1 MMSIFTI
8 PFVLLLMTFSGV
20 CGFRHA
26 LLGRWA
32 LSHGA
37 VAATNCQYRMQMAST
52 STNKEEMVA
61 EALALLK
68 QLAASGDLEA
78 GGGDMKGVERHHR
91 DKSHLTNGVVR
102 IYCTHSPPNFGMPWQ
117 RLRQEFSTSTGFV
130 LDGGLIVTNAHA
142 VEYGS
147 LIQVKAGE
155 SEKKFVASAVAVG
168 HECDLA
174 ILDVADPEFWK
185 IVEPL
190 TLGNIPELL
199 EDVSVVGYPVGGD
212 SLSITSGVV
221 SRIEMQE
228 YAQAS
233 AQLLAIQIDAAINP
247 GNSGGPVVD
256 KDDNVIGVAFQS
268 LADEDI
274 ENIGYVVPVN
284 VINHFLEDVQRHGR
298 YTGVSGLG
306 VRLQALENEAIRRR
320 KGMGEGDTGVLV
332 ISVAETAPAK
342 KVLHVGDV
350 LLSVDGI
357 RISNDGKI
365 PFRGGDFKERVGV
378 HYHFT
383 QRFPDDVVE
392 LEILREGKRELVKV
406 QLWTTERLVPRVLTS
421 KNVIDAATNEGTGL
435 NGSIVGGSPSYL
447 IIGGM
452 VLVSLGLEYLHT
464 EFETD
469 HMGDYEQWG
478 DEFKL
483 LALAQESKTKD
494 VEEVVLLSQ
503 VISHSCNIGYETYR
517 NLHLESFNGE
527 KVRSMRH
534 LKALVDQAV
543 QRVERGGAGRDT
555 FITLEFANGQII
567 VLDEEAAVGAQA
579 QIASEH
585 FIQSFCSEDL
595 RQE

>member
-1 MMSIFTI
+1 MVMSLFTI
-8 PFVLLLMTFSGV
+8 PLVLLLMTFSGV
-20 CGFRHA
+20 YGFRYA
-26 LLGRWA
+26 LLGRRA
-32 LSHGA
+32 LRYG
-37 VAATNCQYRMQMAST
+37 VTAATNSQSRMKVAST

-78 GGGDMKGVERHHR
+78 DGGDMEGMERSHR

-256 KDDNVIGVAFQS
+256 EDDNVIGVAFQS

-284 VINHFLEDVQRHGR
+284 VINHFLEDVKRHGR

-320 KGMGEGDTGVLV
+320 KGMEEGDTGVLV

-342 KVLHVGDV
+342 KVLQVGDV

-365 PFRGGDFKERVGV
+365 PFRGGDFKERVGM

-383 QRFPDDVVE
+383 QRFPDDMVE
-392 LEILREGKRELVKV
+392 LEILREGKREIVKV

-421 KNVIDAATNEGTGL
+421 KNVIDAVTNQGTGL
-435 NGSIVGGSPSYL
+435 DGSIVGGSPSYL
-447 IIGGM
+447 MIGGM

-483 LALAQESKTKD
+483 LALAQESKTED

-534 LKALVDQAV
+534 LKDLVDYAV
-543 QRVERGGAGRDT
+543 QRVERGGAGKDA

-595 RQE
+595 R